1 MNLLRW
7 FNGGDDLMD
16 VSHDTRWA
24 WVTLGLQRAAGG
36 GLWRHRGQLVLPGKA
51 VAICRSDAALT
62 RLRNLCI
69 CCALCGGIFYA
80 LDLRW
85 AIWRIYDLVL
95 LVLVFR
101 TWLFVSKMPGLSLV
115 NARLAQLKELE
126 TSAARYREIAELLP
140 HMVWTADSEG
150 FVDFCNQRWREYVG
164 DNRTWL
170 DALHPEDYTQAF
182 ACWSNAVA
190 SRRPLAIEAR
200 LGGPQAYRAF
210 VVKATPIVKGDIV
223 KWLGACA
230 DIEDQK
236 LLATQ
241 KELQA
246 KQRGFF
252 LNALSHDLRAPLNN
266 IVLNAH
272 LLTLGVHEPAEMESI
287 EMIRENALA
296 AADLVTKLLDFAKVG
311 ARTRIAWK
319 TFSWRRSCANS
330 NAASRR
336 SPNKRD
342 CICALSMM
350 AMQRYGLT
358 AKSSNASSAISW
370 TMQSST
376 PHEAVLRLKC
386 KQRIRKSRFAFPTRG
401 LAFHKTTFL
410 ICSTSF
416 TR

>member
-1 MNLLRW
+1 MIW
-7 FNGGDDLMD
+7 CCWCWSF
-16 VSHDTRWA
+16 A
-24 WVTLGLQRAAGG
+24 LGCLSQEMR
-36 GLWRHRGQLVLPGKA
+36 
-51 VAICRSDAALT
+51 
-62 RLRNLCI
+62 
-69 CCALCGGIFYA
+69 
-80 LDLRW
+80 
-85 AIWRIYDLVL
+85 
-95 LVLVFR
+95 
-101 TWLFVSKMPGLSLV
+101 GLSLV
-115 NARLAQLKELE
+115 NERLAQLKELE
-126 TSAARYREIAELLP
+126 ASAARYREIAELLP

-210 VVKATPIVKGDIV
+210 VVKATPIVKGDVV

-311 ARTRIAWK
+311 AG
-319 TFSWRRSCANS
+319 
-330 NAASRR
+330 
-336 SPNKRD
+336 P
-342 CICALSMM
+342 
-350 AMQRYGLT
+350 
-358 AKSSNASSAISW
+358 
-370 TMQSST
+370 
-376 PHEAVLRLKC
+376 
-386 KQRIRKSRFAFPTRG
+386 
-401 LAFHKTTFL
+401 
-410 ICSTSF
+410 
-416 TR
+416 